1 MEIKLDPKSIL
12 RFSEIPK
19 HKFPDA
25 ATPSQI
31 TTHSMD
37 KSYTL
42 DYVIENCHN
51 NGKYFVINFLK

>member
-1 MEIKLDPKSIL
+1 MDIKLDPKSIL

-19 HKFPDA
+19 RKFPDT

-42 DYVIENCHN
+42 DYVIENFHN
-51 NGKYFVINFLK
+51 NGKYI